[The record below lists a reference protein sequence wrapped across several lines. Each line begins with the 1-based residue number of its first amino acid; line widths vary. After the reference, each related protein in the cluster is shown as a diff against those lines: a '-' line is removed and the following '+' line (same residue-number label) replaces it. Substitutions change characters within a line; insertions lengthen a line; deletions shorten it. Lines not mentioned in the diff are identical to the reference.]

1 MAASIDSLQPW
12 LDQTLFSVKFLSSFM
27 HSKYGWPTCESI
39 HFLGLSLLIGAVGMF
54 DLRLLGLAPRIPIAA
69 LHRLVPWGVA
79 GYLINVTTGLM
90 FLVTEPN
97 QYIYNPSFHFKI
109 LFMGLAGI
117 NVAVFYLAVF
127 GRVKKLAPGEPT
139 PPAARII
146 GGASLL
152 LWIGVI
158 IAGRLLT
165 FYRPIECTSESRTF
179 PFYCVPPRT
188 R

>member
-1 MAASIDSLQPW
+1 MNNLQPW
-12 LDQTLFSVKFLSSFM
+12 LDQTLFSVKFLSPFM
-27 HSKYGWPTCESI
+27 HSRYGWPTCESI
-39 HFLGLSLLIGAVGMF
+39 HFLGLSLLIGAIGTF
-54 DLRLLGLAPRIPIAA
+54 DLRLLGFAPRIPIAA
-69 LHRLVPWGVA
+69 LHRLVPWGIA
-79 GYLINVTTGLM
+79 GYGINIITGLM

-117 NVAVFYLAVF
+117 NVLVFYVAVF
-127 GRVKKLAPGEPT
+127 GKVKLLEPGAAT
-139 PPAARII
+139 PRSAKII

-158 IAGRLLT
+158 VCGRLLT
-165 FYRPIECTSESRTF
+165 FYRPIECMEEKQTF
-179 PFYCVPPRT
+179 PFYCVPQRG

>member
-1 MAASIDSLQPW
+1 MDAFQPW
-12 LDQTLFSVKFLSSFM
+12 LDQTLFSVKFLSPFM

-39 HFLGLSLLIGAVGMF
+39 HFLGLSLLIGAIGTF

-69 LHRLVPWGVA
+69 LHRLVPWGIA
-79 GYLINVTTGLM
+79 GYIINITTGLM

-97 QYIYNPSFHFKI
+97 QYIYNPSFHFKV

-117 NVAVFYLAVF
+117 NVLVFYLAVF
-127 GRVKKLAPGEPT
+127 KKVKILAPGENT
-139 PPAARII
+139 PRSAKII
-146 GGASLL
+146 GGVSLL

-158 IAGRLLT
+158 VAGRLLT
-165 FYRPIECTSESRTF
+165 FYRPIECMDEKRTF
-179 PFYCVPPRT
+179 PFYCVPPRA